1 MKSVLLSL
9 LLWQAAAPGP
19 STPVADPQFLRYQRT
34 IALPMGAGQ
43 ACVAIDPQIF
53 PNAAPSLKDL
63 RLYQASA
70 GRQGREIPYAITLS
84 EPAQPDSEPARV
96 LNLGLRGHTIVF
108 DLEMPARPYTEATLD
123 LAGKDFLATAIV
135 SGATQLDASNSTR
148 LGEFTLFDLTSQR
161 LSRNT
166 TLHLQESSFPYLHIE
181 LTASPAPGNR
191 TFAATPQMV
200 EGATIPPSREAQT
213 IYTTA
218 AQTTAI
224 TQRGRQS
231 IAAFALPERV
241 PIERVSFSLDP
252 NFKSNFSRDVHISD
266 RPEGTPPSAA
276 ETIAGTILRVR
287 LTQAGREID
296 QEQLSIPA
304 TLGSNLQSPATAE
317 VAVEN
322 GDDTPLPL
330 TAVKLEMRER
340 KLCFNAP
347 TDKPLTLFYGDP
359 ALTAPQ
365 YDYAR
370 LFSAAGPIHTSQL
383 GPQQMNPAYRPRP
396 DSRPITERHPDL
408 LWIALLAVVCS
419 LAIVALH
426 SSKKLSR

>member
-1 MKSVLLSL
+1 VKSVLLAL

-19 STPVADPQFLRYQRT
+19 STPVADPQFLRYQRI
-34 IALPMGAGQ
+34 IALPTGAGQ

-63 RLYQASA
+63 RLYQAPA

-224 TQRGRQS
+224 AQRGRQS

-252 NFKSNFSRDVHISD
+252 NFKSNFSRDV
-266 RPEGTPPSAA
+266 
-276 ETIAGTILRVR
+276 
-287 LTQAGREID
+287 
-296 QEQLSIPA
+296 
-304 TLGSNLQSPATAE
+304 QSPTGPKA
-317 VAVEN
+317 
-322 GDDTPLPL
+322 PLLPPL
-330 TAVKLEMRER
+330 RLSPER
-340 KLCFNAP
+340 SS
-347 TDKPLTLFYGDP
+347 G
-359 ALTAPQ
+359 
-365 YDYAR
+365 
-370 LFSAAGPIHTSQL
+370 SA
-383 GPQQMNPAYRPRP
+383 
-396 DSRPITERHPDL
+396 
-408 LWIALLAVVCS
+408 
-419 LAIVALH
+419 
-426 SSKKLSR
+426 